1 MNPLPASRDAT
12 IENRAFAAIAAGGA
26 TSIARA
32 PAGADAAGVAAGAR
46 VPVILTNGAGF
57 APTRIACETAA
68 LAAALGGLD
77 GFVFTGGI
85 GEHAP
90 EIRAAVCER
99 LRWVGVV
106 PGTAAVASRVSAPES
121 RVEVHVIPTNEEAMI
136 GQHTLETLAAR
147 IPSSASSVRT

>member
-57 APTRIACETAA
+57 APTRIARETAA

-90 EIRAAVCER
+90 EIRAAACER
-99 LRWVGVV
+99 LRASALGGRRAWHRRRRVTRQRAGK
-106 PGTAAVASRVSAPES
+106 PGRGSRHPH
-121 RVEVHVIPTNEEAMI
+121 R
-136 GQHTLETLAAR
+136 
-147 IPSSASSVRT
+147 